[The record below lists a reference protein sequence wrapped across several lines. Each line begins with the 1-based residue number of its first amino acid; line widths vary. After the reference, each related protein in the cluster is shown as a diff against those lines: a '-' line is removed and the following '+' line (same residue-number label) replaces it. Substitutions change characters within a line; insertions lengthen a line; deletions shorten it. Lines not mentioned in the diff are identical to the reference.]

1 MWLLLVTLS
10 YLMGVHLTFIEVAEC
25 FRRDPDKAG
34 VALAGLVIGFS
45 WPIALLFVTADR
57 LDKVLR

>member
-1 MWLLLVTLS
+1 
-10 YLMGVHLTFIEVAEC
+10 MGVHLTFIEVAEC

-45 WPIALLFVTADR
+45 WSIALLFVTADC